1 MQHSMGNTLIVIGA
15 CLIIGGL
22 VAKLGLL
29 SWLGHLPGDFHVKQE
44 NFQFYLPL
52 TSMLIVSATLS
63 ALFSIVRRFL

>member
-1 MQHSMGNTLIVIGA
+1 
-15 CLIIGGL
+15 

-29 SWLGHLPGDFHVKQE
+29 SWLGHLPGDFHVKKE